1 MADRLYIEKS
11 RKDEIRDIS
20 KRNDYLKFENQ
31 KELFMYAMVLG
42 MDCYNGGTI
51 SSGDGFFLA
60 KDMHIEDQAFMDAI
74 VAPEVSNLE
83 DLNNTDL
90 VFKKAEG
97 IADRGFSVIL
107 DEINGKNTETLIL
120 TMLKRTNEL
129 YKEAKKAG
137 LLDIDK

>member
-11 RKDEIRDIS
+11 RKTEIRDIS

-31 KELFMYAMVLG
+31 KELFMYAMALG

-51 SSGDGFFLA
+51 NSGEGLFLA
-60 KDMHIEDQAFMDAI
+60 KDMHIEDQAFMNAI
-74 VAPEVSNLE
+74 VSTEVDSLE

-97 IADRGFSVIL
+97 IADKGFSVIL
-107 DEINGKNTETLIL
+107 DEIDGKNTETLIL

-129 YKEAKKAG
+129 FNEAKQEG
-137 LLDIDK
+137 LLDID